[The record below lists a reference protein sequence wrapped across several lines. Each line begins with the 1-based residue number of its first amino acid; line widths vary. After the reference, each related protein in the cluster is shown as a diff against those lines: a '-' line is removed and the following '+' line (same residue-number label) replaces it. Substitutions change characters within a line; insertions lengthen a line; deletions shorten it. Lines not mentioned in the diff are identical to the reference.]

1 MGPLLPRRSYPDC
14 IIATRGYDAR
24 DYFTAPW
31 GMTMELA
38 SYPRGMAYEAD
49 AKEILW
55 RPVELASPI
64 S

>member
-1 MGPLLPRRSYPDC
+1 MKEGPSAGLHWV
-14 IIATRGYDAR
+14 
-24 DYFTAPW
+24 YFTAPW
-31 GMTMELA
+31 GVTMELA

-55 RPVELASPI
+55 RQVELASPM